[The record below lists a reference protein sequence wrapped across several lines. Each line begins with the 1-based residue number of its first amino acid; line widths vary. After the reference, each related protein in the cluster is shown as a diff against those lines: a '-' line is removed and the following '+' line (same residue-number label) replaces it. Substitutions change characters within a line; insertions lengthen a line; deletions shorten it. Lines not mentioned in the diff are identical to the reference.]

1 MKTHKLENCCEQEAV
16 ESMVHCVLY
25 LCYWHQKV
33 FLDGVSLYPA
43 IAENTSLQ
51 LHSNCLSLVRYV
63 LSDCRNS
70 DPVKKNLTK
79 GFLTPH

>member
-1 MKTHKLENCCEQEAV
+1 MKTQKLENCCEQEAV
-16 ESMVHCVLY
+16 ESIVHYVLY

-43 IAENTSLQ
+43 IAENNASLQ

-63 LSDCRNS
+63 LSDSRNS
-70 DPVKKNLTK
+70 DPVKKT
-79 GFLTPH
+79 